1 MPPRRAFCRTTPD
14 PEPGGDE
21 RQRPQETE
29 AGGRTRRTLE
39 PGCER
44 QELCDVTLNRIDS
57 G

>member
-1 MPPRRAFCRTTPD
+1 MTPD

-21 RQRPQETE
+21 RQRPQETV